1 MLIYIVI
8 MLLGLS
14 MFKFHFLGTLEF
26 PQIAR
31 HVNKIYFIKST

>member
-14 MFKFHFLGTLEF
+14 MFKFHFSGTL
-26 PQIAR
+26 
-31 HVNKIYFIKST
+31 FIDIKCWNSRK

>member
-14 MFKFHFLGTLEF
+14 MFKFHFEVTL
-26 PQIAR
+26 
-31 HVNKIYFIKST
+31 FIDIECWNSRK